1 MPKSEWAFLRK
12 GLPFVA
18 IVLGGAY
25 TIHFFQQVRYDF
37 RQVQQQ
43 KDNLEKIRS
52 SLEKGG
58 VKVRKNVTLEEI
70 YKEVAELDA
79 DNWENVRGPRDN
91 EDNVQYKQ
99 AVARQQE
106 IAERKRQDRKK
117 TLLRELEQKQQEQQQ
132 QNQG

>member
-58 VKVRKNVTLEEI
+58 V
-70 YKEVAELDA
+70 KEVAELDA